1 MRKHA
6 LAFGVAILL
15 LTAAACTKGNGGAE
29 GNRTQSQTPA
39 AQKVAGTKTNGRGF
53 YTVRARGRGTYRV
66 TVRVS
71 GFTAMSKAIRA
82 GR

>member
-1 MRKHA
+1 MLGAPVSLERRS
-6 LAFGVAILL
+6 
-15 LTAAACTKGNGGAE
+15 GGAWV
-29 GNRTQSQTPA
+29 R
-39 AQKVAGTKTNGRGF
+39 VAGTKTNGRGF

-71 GFTAMSKAIRA
+71 GFTAMSKTLRA